1 MGWFDM
7 GGWKTYLGLA
17 GKVLVLVSSE
27 LFGAD
32 AGAQVMNVIGSLSN
46 LFLIWGVAHKIEKAG
61 NGK

>member
-1 MGWFDM
+1 MGWLAM
-7 GGWKTYLGLA
+7 GGWKTYIGLA
-17 GKVLVLVSSE
+17 GKVLVLVASE

-32 AGAQVMNVIGSLSN
+32 AGAQVMKVIDSLSN